1 MKVHPLRRWL
11 VATAIAGLSITT
23 IVITQ
28 AGGGVAGAV
37 GTDSIQYVQAPTGSS
52 FQFVPGD
59 GSTPTVQS
67 LNFNGTCKTPSFSP
81 SPLLA
86 LGASAWLSP
95 VNGVPYTG
103 PVTAESVGTN
113 QARTGV
119 CEKSPGWSISE
130 NQSMT
135 FALGANPLVSAR
147 TLTEGKFPI
156 QMNGADNSGNDNT
169 VTLTMIERSGTTVVG
184 TQSLV
189 ITGTNGTTV
198 TADTGPIATGFSSVE
213 LRITHP
219 NIVNGKQSNVSIIG
233 TTTFLLQRFPQTITF
248 TNTPPPAPVVNDSYT
263 VTATGGAS
271 GNPVTF
277 SVDPSSTSGCHVNA
291 QGLVSLLGPAGL
303 CVIDANQAGNATYAP
318 APQAQ
323 QPVTVGLAPQTITFT
338 STPPPTPVAG
348 DQYTVTATGGPSGNP
363 VTFSIDGTSTSGCT
377 IVGNVVTFS
386 PPPGSCIIDANQAG
400 NSSYA
405 AAPQASQPTTEF
417 QTICGQQTI
426 QTQSTDGTTGQVS
439 ARFTFLDFNGAPAPT
454 SVCKT
459 YSLFSATANSQVP
472 GLTGNQTVTFDSNPL
487 ATAHMTATISWAPQA
502 FCTPDGSNNTPQC
515 PPTSVSFDGGGTWQ
529 VQTYCTSAQAAGVE
543 WCTTNRSYTIT
554 AQGTQITET
563 WDGYGDPLFHHN

>member
-135 FALGANPLVSAR
+135 FALGTNALVSAR

-184 TQSLV
+184 TQTLV

-219 NIVNGKQSNVSIIG
+219 NVVNGKQSNVSIIG
-233 TTTFLLQRFPQTITF
+233 STTFLLQRFPQTITF

-277 SVDPSSTSGCHVNA
+277 S
-291 QGLVSLLGPAGL
+291 
-303 CVIDANQAGNATYAP
+303 
-318 APQAQ
+318 
-323 QPVTVGLAPQTITFT
+323 
-338 STPPPTPVAG
+338 
-348 DQYTVTATGGPSGNP
+348 
-363 VTFSIDGTSTSGCT
+363 IDGTSTSGCT
-377 IVGNVVTFS
+377 IAGNVVTFS

-459 YSLFSATANSQVP
+459 YSLFSASANSQVP

-515 PPTSVSFDGGGTWQ
+515 PPTSVSFDGGRTWQ